1 MHAPPSAG
9 APGRLP
15 VTDTLPRTSSLR
27 SPRSGGLSTTV
38 IQRIESGMIGA
49 LAISATISI
58 SPALWWFPL
67 ALFLIFDL
75 STLGYL
81 HSPAVG
87 AFWYN
92 AIHTYNWPAL
102 LAIIALVTRGSSPSL
117 SKWLALIA
125 LAWAFHVGMDR
136 MLGYGLKLSDAFT
149 NTHLG
154 PIGKIR
160 AMAEDAS

>member
-1 MHAPPSAG
+1 MTDTPPSNDR
-9 APGRLP
+9 PRL
-15 VTDTLPRTSSLR
+15 
-27 SPRSGGLSTTV
+27 PRSGGLTPNT
-38 IQRIESGMIGA
+38 IQRAESGLIGA
-49 LAISATISI
+49 LAMSATISI

-92 AIHTYNWPAL
+92 VIHTYNWPAL
-102 LAIIALVTRGSSPSL
+102 LAIIALITRGSSPSL

-160 AMAEDAS
+160 AMAEDGS